1 MPSHKQIMEDSAAF
15 FNKEVDKIIDK
26 VTNAKTNKERTK
38 YLKQLMVLKHRI
50 VLEVKMIDD
59 GSQNF

>member
-1 MPSHKQIMEDSAAF
+1 MMEDSAAF
-15 FNKEVDKIIDK
+15 FNKEVDKIIYK
-26 VTNAKTNKERTK
+26 VTNAKTDKERTK
-38 YLKQLMVLKHRI
+38 YLKQLMALKQRI